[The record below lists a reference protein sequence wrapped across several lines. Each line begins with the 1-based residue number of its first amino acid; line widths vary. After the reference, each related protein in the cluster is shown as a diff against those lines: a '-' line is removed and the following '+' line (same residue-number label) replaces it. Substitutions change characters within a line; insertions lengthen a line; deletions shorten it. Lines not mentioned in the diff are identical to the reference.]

1 MLRHRAPEVAE
12 SALPGRLEP
21 SASPGAGG
29 AGTAGPERPPPR
41 PGSPLAQERPALP
54 GGLRGRGRGPGLR
67 APPHPHGRP
76 TRAPWGPGRPASLRP
91 RGSLPGS
98 RLPSPGSILSRRS
111 GEGGGGGRAPPR
123 APRAR
128 RTDGGGPR
136 GAPGGPRAAWP
147 GRGAL
152 PRAPRA
158 ASLGS
163 SHRPRR
169 GSAGRGRARRARA
182 GRRRPG
188 PAPLG
193 AQAARGPVRQS
204 VGPRA
209 PAARRARVRTARL
222 LFPPPPPR
230 ARWLRP
236 RLPARLLNPCLA
248 ARRRSGSPAPGSP
261 APSLVWGAQRAVL
274 DRPAGLCSI
283 AQLVEESPPEGVR
296 SCSGTP

>member
-1 MLRHRAPEVAE
+1 MLPPTP
-12 SALPGRLEP
+12 PG
-21 SASPGAGG
+21 
-29 AGTAGPERPPPR
+29 RPPPAR
-41 PGSPLAQERPALP
+41 RPHPRALGAGAPGSPPPAWVPTWQQAPEP
-54 GGLRGRGRGPGLR
+54 GQHLVATLGGR
-67 APPHPHGRP
+67 
-76 TRAPWGPGRPASLRP
+76 
-91 RGSLPGS
+91 
-98 RLPSPGSILSRRS
+98 
-111 GEGGGGGRAPPR
+111 GGGGRAPPR

-169 GSAGRGRARRARA
+169 GAAGRGWARRARA

-209 PAARRARVRTARL
+209 PAARRARVRTARQ

-230 ARWLRP
+230 AHWLRP
-236 RLPARLLNPCLA
+236 LLPARRLNPCLPA
-248 ARRRSGSPAPGSP
+248 KRRSGSRPPAVRPPPLSGGPG
-261 APSLVWGAQRAVL
+261 V
-274 DRPAGLCSI
+274 LCSI
-283 AQLVEESPPEGVR
+283 SPLVEESPPEGVR
-296 SCSGTP
+296 SCSGNP